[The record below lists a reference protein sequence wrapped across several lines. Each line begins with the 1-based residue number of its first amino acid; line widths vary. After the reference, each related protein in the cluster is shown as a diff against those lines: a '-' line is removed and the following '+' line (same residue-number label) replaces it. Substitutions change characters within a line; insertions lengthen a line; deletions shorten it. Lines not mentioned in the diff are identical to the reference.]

1 MVYLARFLR
10 FVVGS
15 RLEPV
20 VLPLDSL
27 CNFRATARPA
37 GVTSPLD
44 GCISVP
50 PVEKL
55 ILFKVVEG
63 RRVLRADV
71 PLEVSFMAFFGG
83 LEDPHRETRRGIASS
98 YAHRSSGR
106 REHRYTFVPPV
117 VHKMVKSRWHARISP
132 SRSALHIQFVY
143 SENHPSDSAH
153 DGTDTLKM
161 ARLVPRA
168 RLIQDAEA
176 SPSIEF

>member
-20 VLPLDSL
+20 VLPHDSL

-63 RRVLRADV
+63 RRVLRADHGDDDRRRDDARLRPGRADHGV
-71 PLEVSFMAFFGG
+71 L
-83 LEDPHRETRRGIASS
+83 RRGL
-98 YAHRSSGR
+98 R
-106 REHRYTFVPPV
+106 RFP
-117 VHKMVKSRWHARISP
+117 A
-132 SRSALHIQFVY
+132 
-143 SENHPSDSAH
+143 
-153 DGTDTLKM
+153 
-161 ARLVPRA
+161 PRNF
-168 RLIQDAEA
+168 LE
-176 SPSIEF
+176 